1 MTGTASAQ
9 REVPGGAARGGGE
22 GGRGGEQME
31 GEEMEEVSPGIMSHR
46 HNSSCTAFI
55 LTFTLTNICLILI
68 LPITLI

>member
-22 GGRGGEQME
+22 GGRQME

-46 HNSSCTAFI
+46 HIIHPVRPLF
-55 LTFTLTNICLILI
+55 
-68 LPITLI
+68 

>member
-22 GGRGGEQME
+22 GGRGGGQME

-46 HNSSCTAFI
+46 HIIHPVRPLF
-55 LTFTLTNICLILI
+55 
-68 LPITLI
+68 